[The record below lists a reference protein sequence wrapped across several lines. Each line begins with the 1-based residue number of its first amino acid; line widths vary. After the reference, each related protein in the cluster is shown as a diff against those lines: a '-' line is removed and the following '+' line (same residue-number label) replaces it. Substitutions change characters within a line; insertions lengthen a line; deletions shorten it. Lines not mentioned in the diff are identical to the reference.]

1 MARPEYGW
9 CNMRARP
16 FILVCLLAA
25 PLDGKAMEDMFDFR
39 EIIAS
44 PTPQHY
50 SVCLDHSCA
59 TIVTDALSDSEWRE
73 VTAPLRRPPRG
84 AADERADIGRSMAL
98 FETVV
103 GRHTGT
109 SGDRGRNAAGFGQP
123 GQLDCIDESTN
134 TTTYLKLLEREG
146 LLRYHRVAERATR
159 FGLFVGMPHST
170 AVIEELDSRNRYVVD
185 SWFYDNGQ
193 PPHIVR
199 LEDWYSGQ
207 DPVDD

>member
-1 MARPEYGW
+1 MLTRS
-9 CNMRARP
+9 
-16 FILVCLLAA
+16 FIPACLLAT
-25 PLDGKAMEDMFDFR
+25 PLAGKATEDMFDFR
-39 EIIAS
+39 EIIES

-50 SVCLDHSCA
+50 SVCLGHSCA
-59 TIVTDALSDSEWRE
+59 TVVTDTLSDNEWLE
-73 VTAPLRRPPRG
+73 VTAPLRRPSGG
-84 AADERADIGRSMAL
+84 AANERAAIGRSMAR

-109 SGDRGRNAAGFGQP
+109 SGDRGRNIAGFGQP

-134 TTTYLKLLEREG
+134 TTTYLKLLERDG
-146 LLRYHRVAERATR
+146 LLRYHRVAGRATR

-170 AVIEELDSRNRYVVD
+170 AVIEELDSGGRYVVD
-185 SWFYDNGQ
+185 SWFHDNGR

>member
-1 MARPEYGW
+1 MLTR
-9 CNMRARP
+9 
-16 FILVCLLAA
+16 FSILACLLAA
-25 PLDGKAMEDMFDFR
+25 ALDGKATEDMFDFR

-59 TIVTDALSDSEWRE
+59 TIVTDALTDSEWLE
-73 VTAPLRRPPRG
+73 VTAPLRRPPGG
-84 AADERADIGRSMAL
+84 ASAEQAAIGRSMAL

-109 SGDRGRNAAGFGQP
+109 SGDRGRNASGFGQP

-134 TTTYLKLLEREG
+134 TTTYLKLLERDG

-170 AVIEELDSRNRYVVD
+170 AVIEELHSGSRYAVD
-185 SWFYDNGQ
+185 SWFFDNGQ